1 MIYEETMAHPETRKL
16 INRFIR
22 KLPKTDVYKNR
33 LHQELV
39 LIIKKKD
46 ICFARFLNDKRETM
60 PDVDMNFLYNM
71 RENVFNRLHQKYPN
85 MIARISNHLYY
96 KEKYTTRQVMIEK
109 NGKSTFVPKNKC
121 KIKYFP
127 ELKK

>member
-39 LIIKKKD
+39 LIIKKN
-46 ICFARFLNDKRETM
+46 L
-60 PDVDMNFLYNM
+60 
-71 RENVFNRLHQKYPN
+71 
-85 MIARISNHLYY
+85 
-96 KEKYTTRQVMIEK
+96 
-109 NGKSTFVPKNKC
+109 
-121 KIKYFP
+121 
-127 ELKK
+127 

>member
-39 LIIKKKD
+39 LIIKKKFVEYLINVRD
-46 ICFARFLNDKRETM
+46 ILDLVKDIPHIIRGSAGSSLICYCLGITNID
-60 PDVDMNFLYNM
+60 PV
-71 RENVFNRLHQKYPN
+71 
-85 MIARISNHLYY
+85 
-96 KEKYTTRQVMIEK
+96 KEKDL
-109 NGKSTFVPKNKC
+109 FC
-121 KIKYFP
+121 
-127 ELKK
+127 